1 MLIHLGI
8 VATYPFERHRGML
21 FFLVAIVLEDG
32 AELGARGGLGALVVP
47 VDGLQL
53 LHERN
58 DGAMLV
64 DGEGV
69 QLGGIL
75 MQ

>member
-53 LHERN
+53 LHDRGY
-58 DGAMLV
+58 GAMLV
-64 DGEGV
+64 DRVGAD
-69 QLGGIL
+69 LRGIFVE
-75 MQ
+75 